1 MGYLNNASVTVDAI
15 LTTKGREKLAKGST
29 DGLGIA
35 YFALGDDEINYD
47 LWNPAHPLGS
57 DYYGIVI
64 ENMPVLE
71 ASPIPSQNLKSK
83 LITLDKGT
91 TKLAY
96 VQASPPSL
104 QGSFSIDSYN
114 PNNLIKGVEGI
125 TVRLSLANVGT
136 TGANNNN
143 LGYTVYFNA
152 KYFEVT
158 TPPYTDLAILNS
170 NNARTIALGDSNML
184 SSILLQGTNPV
195 FTVKVKASVISN
207 DFFSS
212 VGYNGTVSLSIIA
225 EGNEIG
231 GQVTIPVPVTFN

>member
-15 LTTKGREKLAKGST
+15 LTTKGRQKLAAGTVS
-29 DGLGIA
+29 GLGIA
-35 YFALGDDEINYD
+35 YFALGDDEVNYD

-71 ASPIPSQNLKSK
+71 ASPIPEQNLKSK
-83 LITLDKGT
+83 LITLDKGIFR
-91 TKLAY
+91 LAY
-96 VQASPPSL
+96 VQASPSSL
-104 QGSFSIDSYN
+104 QSSFAIDSFS
-114 PNNLIKGVEGI
+114 PNNLIIGSTGI

-136 TGANNNN
+136 TGANNDI
-143 LGYTVYFNA
+143 LGYTVYFNPT
-152 KYFEVT
+152 YFEVT
-158 TPPYTDLAILNS
+158 TTYTDLTILNS
-170 NNARTIALGDSNML
+170 NNARTIPSGDSNVL

-195 FTVKVKASVISN
+195 FTVKVKASAISN

-225 EGNEIG
+225 EANEIG
-231 GQVTIPVPVTFN
+231 GQVTIPVPVTFS